1 MRLYDP
7 KHGKITIN
15 GKNIR
20 DFDLQELH
28 NYIGIVNQNPD
39 LFNAPLTD
47 NIGYGNTDFHQ
58 KDIEKASDIANCTK
72 FITKFRG
79 KFDTFAGSRG
89 SNLSG
94 GQKQR
99 IAIARAAI
107 KDPQVLILD
116 EATSSLGFI
125 MSRFS
130 KYLLLIKLFV
140 TSKKR
145 NHEFTNLP
153 I

>member
-7 KHGKITIN
+7 KQGKITIN

-72 FITKFRG
+72 FINKFRG
-79 KFDTFAGSRG
+79 KFDTFAGSRCEIFG
-89 SNLSG
+89 FFLLSF
-94 GQKQR
+94 
-99 IAIARAAI
+99 
-107 KDPQVLILD
+107 PQNEKKYVSFAQLVLL
-116 EATSSLGFI
+116 SLYIF
-125 MSRFS
+125 
-130 KYLLLIKLFV
+130 
-140 TSKKR
+140 
-145 NHEFTNLP
+145 
-153 I
+153 

>member
-7 KHGKITIN
+7 KQGKITIN

-79 KFDTFAGSRG
+79 KFDTFAGSRCEIFG
-89 SNLSG
+89 FFSSRSLKMREKYINFAHLVLLSLY
-94 GQKQR
+94 
-99 IAIARAAI
+99 I
-107 KDPQVLILD
+107 
-116 EATSSLGFI
+116 F
-125 MSRFS
+125 
-130 KYLLLIKLFV
+130 
-140 TSKKR
+140 
-145 NHEFTNLP
+145 
-153 I
+153 

>member
-7 KHGKITIN
+7 KQGKITIN

-79 KFDTFAGSRG
+79 KFDTFAGSRCE
-89 SNLSG
+89 
-94 GQKQR
+94 
-99 IAIARAAI
+99 IFW
-107 KDPQVLILD
+107 
-116 EATSSLGFI
+116 GF
-125 MSRFS
+125 SPLVPS
-130 KYLLLIKLFV
+130 Q
-140 TSKKR
+140 
-145 NHEFTNLP
+145 
-153 I
+153 

>member
-1 MRLYDP
+1 MKFLYT
-7 KHGKITIN
+7 GRN
-15 GKNIR
+15 C
-20 DFDLQELH
+20 
-28 NYIGIVNQNPD
+28 NQ
-39 LFNAPLTD
+39 
-47 NIGYGNTDFHQ
+47 
-58 KDIEKASDIANCTK
+58 KEIEKASDIANCTG

-116 EATSSLGFI
+116 EATSSLG
-125 MSRFS
+125 
-130 KYLLLIKLFV
+130 KEHLF
-140 TSKKR
+140 TFLKM
-145 NHEFTNLP
+145 
-153 I
+153 

>member
-7 KHGKITIN
+7 KQGKITIN

-47 NIGYGNTDFHQ
+47 NIGYGITNCHQ
-58 KDIEKASDIANCTK
+58 KDIEKASDIANCTG

-116 EATSSLGFI
+116 EATSSLGCI

-130 KYLLLIKLFV
+130 KFYQISSCHICRRRTPGALFL
-140 TSKKR
+140 
-145 NHEFTNLP
+145 NHL
-153 I
+153 